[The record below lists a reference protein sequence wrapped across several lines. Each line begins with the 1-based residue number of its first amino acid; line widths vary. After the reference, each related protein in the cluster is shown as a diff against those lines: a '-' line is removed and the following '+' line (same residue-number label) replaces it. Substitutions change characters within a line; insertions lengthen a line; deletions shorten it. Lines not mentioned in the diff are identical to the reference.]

1 MGNRSDINDLNKIPN
16 VGSATIKYL
25 SMLGINKPVELIGKN
40 PYSMFE
46 ELCKITGKRFDLC
59 LIDVIIS
66 AVKYMEGAPP
76 KKWWDYTEERK
87 TVLSKK
93 I

>member
-1 MGNRSDINDLNKIPN
+1 MGNRRDINDLNKIPN

-25 SMLGINKPVELIGKN
+25 SKLGINKPVELIGKN

-46 ELCKITGKRFDLC
+46 ELCKITGKQFDLC
-59 LIDVIIS
+59 LVDVFIS
-66 AVKYMEGAPP
+66 AVNYMEGAPP

-93 I
+93 T